1 MTPRIFAALTAVV
14 CAGSILGPD
23 ATMARSGG
31 MAPGMHAPAPAP
43 AMHPSFGHAASP
55 WMRPGVGPRT
65 GRFNH
70 AIPGYAWPL
79 AAGWFGL
86 PVSEF
91 DGGTGAYPD
100 APYPRPAPPAPQPS
114 ATVSAPS
121 PVVQTT
127 RIIVIRGGCESTPE
141 TIRWRDG
148 SARTITMVRC

>member
-14 CAGSILGPD
+14 CAGSILGTD

-43 AMHPSFGHAASP
+43 AMHPSFGHGISP

-100 APYPRPAPPAPQPS
+100 APYPPRTPAMSAPPSPPAPPLVQ
-114 ATVSAPS
+114 
-121 PVVQTT
+121 QTT
-127 RIIVIRGGCESTPE
+127 RIIVIRSSGCESNPE
-141 TIRWRDG
+141 TLRWRDG
-148 SARTITMVRC
+148 SVRTITMVRC